1 MLGPFFQFLGFLDF
15 DCYVFSLFFLALSL
29 NSSFIAIWAL
39 SFLFLLICFLLSS
52 HCKTSRLRFLG
63 LCMVYLIWVVCWL
76 TNLVGKTASA
86 KLGWSGQLQFL
97 AYQSGQK
104 RSFFYRFPMVIP
116 VVGNSSHGF
125 FFWIIN
131 SKQYIS
137 GLLEEHGLFM
147 IFNLF
152 RNLRMPALVQMSTSL
167 ILEFKVWFQKM
178 NTYIPLYYMPLCL
191 YSCNYMSQLSVFHKS
206 RFTSFEWIYRIQFP

>member
-1 MLGPFFQFLGFLDF
+1 M
-15 DCYVFSLFFLALSL
+15 FSLFFFLALSL

-39 SFLFLLICFLLSS
+39 SFLFLLICFLLSF

-152 RNLRMPALVQMSTSL
+152 RNLRMPALVHMSTSL

-178 NTYIPLYYMPLCL
+178 NTDIPLYYVPLCL
-191 YSCNYMSQLSVFHKS
+191 YTCNYMSRLSWASMFSTSLGSLPLNEFIGSNSHS
-206 RFTSFEWIYRIQFP
+206 TGFT